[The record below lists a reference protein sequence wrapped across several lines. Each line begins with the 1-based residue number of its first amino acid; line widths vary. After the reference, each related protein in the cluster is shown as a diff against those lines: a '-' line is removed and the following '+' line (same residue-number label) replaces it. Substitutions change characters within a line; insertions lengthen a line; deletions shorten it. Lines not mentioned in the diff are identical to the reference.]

1 MPLMMVGRPIAN
13 KQIDYGFY
21 RPAALVFANFF
32 SDIPFS
38 ALRVLIFD
46 IIIYFMPDL
55 WVASL
60 NISSVV

>member
-1 MPLMMVGRPIAN
+1 MMVGRPIAN